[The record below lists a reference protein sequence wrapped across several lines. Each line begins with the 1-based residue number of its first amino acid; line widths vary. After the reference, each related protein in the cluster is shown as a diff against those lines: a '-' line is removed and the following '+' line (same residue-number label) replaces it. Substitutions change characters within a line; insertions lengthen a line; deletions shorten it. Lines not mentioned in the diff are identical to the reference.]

1 MLARRPRDIGA
12 LAATLAAVAL
22 LAALAPSDPARAAQ
36 DEARQLG
43 WEDLTPA
50 DWDPRAALEALRGE
64 DLQSLTDDSS
74 QALELLEAYR
84 EAARSA
90 PVVGELDGQRIR
102 IPGYIVPLEFDH
114 LVVSEFLLVPYFGAC
129 IHVPPPPAN
138 QIVYVTT
145 ETSFP
150 TTKVFK
156 PVWVTGVIKT
166 LAYFNEVGDAGY
178 RMHAMNI
185 ELY

>member
-1 MLARRPRDIGA
+1 MSARRPRDIGA
-12 LAATLAAVAL
+12 LAVTLATVTL
-22 LAALAPSDPARAAQ
+22 LAALAPVGPARAAQ

-50 DWDPRAALEALRGE
+50 DWDPLAELEALRGD
-64 DLQSLTDDSS
+64 DLQALTDDSNRA
-74 QALELLEAYR
+74 QELLEAYR

-150 TTKVFK
+150 TTNVFK
-156 PVWVTGVIKT
+156 PVWVTGVIRT

-178 RMHAMNI
+178 RLHAMNI

>member
-1 MLARRPRDIGA
+1 MSTRRPRNIGA
-12 LAATLAAVAL
+12 LAATLATVAL
-22 LAALAPSDPARAAQ
+22 LATLAPGGPARAAQ

-50 DWDPRAALEALRGE
+50 DWDPRAAIESLGGE
-64 DLQSLTDDSS
+64 ELQSLTDDSNR
-74 QALELLEAYR
+74 AGELLEAYR

-156 PVWVTGVIKT
+156 PVWVTGVIRT

>member
-1 MLARRPRDIGA
+1 M
-12 LAATLAAVAL
+12 
-22 LAALAPSDPARAAQ
+22 
-36 DEARQLG
+36 
-43 WEDLTPA
+43 
-50 DWDPRAALEALRGE
+50 
-64 DLQSLTDDSS
+64 
-74 QALELLEAYR
+74 
-84 EAARSA
+84 
-90 PVVGELDGQRIR
+90 
-102 IPGYIVPLEFDH
+102 
-114 LVVSEFLLVPYFGAC
+114 VSEFLLVPYFGAC

-156 PVWVTGVIKT
+156 PVWVTGVIRT
-166 LAYFNEVGDAGY
+166 QAYLNEVGDAGY

>member
-1 MLARRPRDIGA
+1 MPTRRPWDIGA
-12 LAATLAAVAL
+12 LAVTLATIAL
-22 LAALAPSDPARAAQ
+22 LAAPAPGGPAQAAQ
-36 DEARQLG
+36 DEARELG
-43 WEDLTPA
+43 WDDLAPA
-50 DWDPRAALEALRGE
+50 DWDPLAGLEALGGE
-64 DLQSLTDDSS
+64 DLQGLTDDSDR
-74 QALELLEAYR
+74 AGELLEAYR
-84 EAARSA
+84 ETARSA
-90 PVVGELDGQRIR
+90 PVVSELDGQRIR

-156 PVWVTGVIKT
+156 PVWVTGVIRT

>member
-1 MLARRPRDIGA
+1 MSARRPRDIGA
-12 LAATLAAVAL
+12 LAVTLAAVAL
-22 LAALAPSDPARAAQ
+22 LAALASGGPARAAQ
-36 DEARQLG
+36 DEARQVG

-50 DWDPRAALEALRGE
+50 DWEPRTALEALAGE
-64 DLQSLTDDSS
+64 DLQSLTDDSNR
-74 QALELLEAYR
+74 ARELLEAYR

-156 PVWVTGVIKT
+156 PVWVTGVIST

-178 RMHAMNI
+178 RMHAMSI